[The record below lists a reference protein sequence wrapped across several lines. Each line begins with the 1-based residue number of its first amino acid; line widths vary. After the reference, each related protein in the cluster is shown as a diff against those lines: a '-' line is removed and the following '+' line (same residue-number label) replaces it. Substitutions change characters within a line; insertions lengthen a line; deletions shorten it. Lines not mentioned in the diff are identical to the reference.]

1 MAEHKASAK
10 KKHEVGVK
18 RKKTTGDDVRQRR
31 EALKKELEEL
41 QDQIEESVGQLKGDV
56 KSRVDVT
63 YWIDKYPFGVA
74 GLSVVAGFLL
84 GMKWHSNGREETTPV
99 SARKDHYLLSELKRA
114 VTRKA
119 IQRVIDLL
127 DEKVDQLQKKDHT
140 E

>member
-10 KKHEVGVK
+10 KKQEVGVK
-18 RKKTTGDDVRQRR
+18 RKKTTGDDVKQRR

-56 KSRVDVT
+56 KSRVDIT
-63 YWIDKYPFGVA
+63 YWIDKHPFGVA
-74 GLSVVAGFLL
+74 GLSIVAGFLL
-84 GMKWHSNGREETTPV
+84 GMKWHSNGREVATPV

-114 VTRKA
+114 VTKKA

>member
-1 MAEHKASAK
+1 MAEQ
-10 KKHEVGVK
+10 
-18 RKKTTGDDVRQRR
+18 KTTPIKTNSNGSGDDDVKQRR
-31 EALKKELEEL
+31 EALQRELEEL

-56 KSRVDVT
+56 KTRLDIS
-63 YWIDKYPFGVA
+63 YWIEKHPLGVA

-84 GMKWHSNGREETTPV
+84 GMKWHSDEYETSA

>member
-1 MAEHKASAK
+1 MAEQKTTPK
-10 KKHEVGVK
+10 KKNAGSGE
-18 RKKTTGDDVRQRR
+18 DDVRQRR

-41 QDQIEESVGQLKGDV
+41 QGQIEESVGQLKGNVKTRLDV
-56 KSRVDVT
+56 S
-63 YWIDKYPFGVA
+63 YWIEKYPLGVA

-84 GMKWHSNGREETTPV
+84 GMKWHSDGRDVPA
-99 SARKDHYLLSELKRA
+99 SAIKDHYLLSELKRA

>member
-1 MAEHKASAK
+1 MNDQKTTPK
-10 KKHEVGVK
+10 KKKNAGPGE
-18 RKKTTGDDVRQRR
+18 DDVRQRR
-31 EALKKELEEL
+31 EALKRELEEL
-41 QDQIEESVGQLKGDV
+41 QGQIEESVGQLKGDA
-56 KSRVDVT
+56 KTRLDIS
-63 YWIDKYPFGVA
+63 YWIDKYPLGVA

-84 GMKWHSNGREETTPV
+84 GMKWHSDGHDIPA

>member
-1 MAEHKASAK
+1 MAE
-10 KKHEVGVK
+10 
-18 RKKTTGDDVRQRR
+18 KKTTPEKKMSAVPGKDHVRQRR
-31 EALKKELEEL
+31 EALKRELDEL
-41 QDQIEESVGQLKGDV
+41 QGQIEDSVGQLKGDV
-56 KSRVDVT
+56 KTRLDVS
-63 YWIDKYPFGVA
+63 YWIGKYPLGVA

-84 GMKWHSNGREETTPV
+84 GMKWHSDGHDVRA
-99 SARKDHYLLSELKRA
+99 SARKEHYLLSELKRA

>member
-1 MAEHKASAK
+1 MTEQKASPK
-10 KKHEVGVK
+10 KKKNGTVNRKNSIGNDVK
-18 RKKTTGDDVRQRR
+18 LRR
-31 EALKKELEEL
+31 ETLKKELEEL
-41 QDQIEESVGQLKGDV
+41 QDQIKESVGQIKGDV
-56 KSRVDVT
+56 KSRVDIT
-63 YWIDKYPFGVA
+63 YWINKYPLGAA

-84 GMKWHSNGREETTPV
+84 GMKWHSNGRDVTAST

-127 DEKVDQLQKKDHT
+127 DEKVDQLQKKGHT

>member
-1 MAEHKASAK
+1 MAEPKNTSSK
-10 KKHEVGVK
+10 KKN
-18 RKKTTGDDVRQRR
+18 RDSSADDVRQRR
-31 EALKKELEEL
+31 EALKKELDEL
-41 QDQIEESVGQLKGDV
+41 QGQIEESVGQLKGDV
-56 KSRVDVT
+56 KTRLDVS
-63 YWIDKYPFGVA
+63 YWIEKYPFSVA

-84 GMKWHSNGREETTPV
+84 GMKWHSNGNVESS